1 MRIAPLILV
10 VVLSSVSPEWILAQ
24 GRKDASEDDLSY
36 EKLGPVLDN
45 LPAGSTLK
53 GMRVP
58 VFNKKRERMALLQS
72 GFVKIITRREL
83 TGEEIVLRYFQ
94 KDAVIM
100 RMNLG
105 AADFS
110 LNTGLLRARRAITL
124 DGDKLKGRGSGGI
137 FHLKTRSGVIRG
149 PVSTRF
155 TTSPPGLND
164 RGVPPGDD
172 NLAPAQPGETLQG
185 SSPLPGNTT
194 LENLLATV
202 FTGPEPLTGAEL
214 RRVGELLQSR
224 SKSVLANRAPTR
236 NFMTQSRQS
245 SNKAD
250 TDFLSFAHNVQ
261 TPKEKLL
268 ARTTTREPRTSS
280 PIEVNPGEILVTAG
294 GGMFLN
300 PEQGHISY
308 LREIEVIESRFTM
321 TAAGHLKIFFPPQDL
336 SRAITR
342 PGSAPEITDRQGGD
356 PASKGDATAAT
367 EEPSFAELVDPHLLV
382 ASGGVRIAYTDPTGR
397 MPPLLA
403 TGETAIVDRRSGD
416 IVLQG
421 GSPTIR
427 QGANSLTAGSPD
439 LYLRLYRNGDF
450 YAEEG
455 LWTTLGDLTALASFQ
470 SEPEGKEDQ
479 IRVNDRPPK
488 PAAGGE
494 PPHPELVRATCEGG
508 LYFDAREGH
517 VVYLKGVEI
526 QHPQF
531 RIQAEDELK
540 VFLQHRPGADSRG
553 RAGPE
558 SFSNVD
564 YVVASGAVRILRED
578 PGGERPPVTA
588 TAQHVIF
595 NVESSELVLQG
606 GSPSIK
612 QDNNSLRANHP
623 DLYLRFYKNG
633 SLFAQKGPWTTTGD
647 LSKLRNPDDRTKE
660 GAGIL
665 TLSCEGGL
673 SFDSEKGTILY
684 LGEIDVQEPRFRL
697 RCNDSLRITLTERED
712 AEEKRLEGPEAFS
725 DVDRIV
731 ALGEVVITRLPQ
743 PNAKPVVARSTAA
756 TYRASDGILALR
768 GGYPEIRQ
776 DKSFFKARES
786 GLHILFYPNGS
797 FELARGA
804 WEQFFDLKE
813 GNFEKL
819 RREQTN

>member
-1 MRIAPLILV
+1 MRITPLLPAL
-10 VVLSSVSPEWILAQ
+10 VLSGIVPGWISAQSVKESRQ
-24 GRKDASEDDLSY
+24 DDLSY

-45 LPAGSTLK
+45 LPTGSTLK

-72 GFVKIITRREL
+72 GLVKIITRREL
-83 TGEEIVLRYFQ
+83 TGEKIVLRYFQ

-100 RMNLG
+100 RINLG

-110 LNTGLLRARRAITL
+110 LNTGILRARRAITL
-124 DGDKLKGRGSGGI
+124 GGEQLQGQGSGGI
-137 FHLKTRSGVIRG
+137 FHLRTRSAVIRG

-155 TTSPPGLND
+155 TTTPTEERDDKANGTDRTPPDPSGQNATASTSPTET
-164 RGVPPGDD
+164 RAED
-172 NLAPAQPGETLQG
+172 NP
-185 SSPLPGNTT
+185 
-194 LENLLATV
+194 LATV

-214 RRVGELLQSR
+214 RKINELLQSR

-261 TPKEKLL
+261 MPRGKLL
-268 ARTTTREPRTSS
+268 ARTPPREPAEVT
-280 PIEVNPGEILVTAG
+280 PITMETGEVLVTAG

-308 LREIEVIESRFTM
+308 LREIEVTESRFTM
-321 TAAGHLKIFFPPQDL
+321 TAAGHLKVFFPPQDL
-336 SRAITR
+336 SKAITR
-342 PGSAPEITDRQGGD
+342 PGSDPGEGDELEGGRI
-356 PASKGDATAAT
+356 AEKG
-367 EEPSFAELVDPHLLV
+367 EEESFAELVDPHLLV
-382 ASGGVRIAYTDPTGR
+382 ATGGVRIIYNDPAGR
-397 MPPLLA
+397 APPLLA

-421 GSPTIR
+421 GTPTIR
-427 QGANSLTAGSPD
+427 QGTNSLTAGSPE
-439 LYLRLYRNGDF
+439 LYLRLYQNGDL

-455 LWTTLGDLTALASFQ
+455 LWTTVGELTALAPSRPGNGGQ
-470 SEPEGKEDQ
+470 EGVGNEETEDAPPDTGKDHGKPEIVK
-479 IRVNDRPPK
+479 
-488 PAAGGE
+488 
-494 PPHPELVRATCEGG
+494 ATCRGG

-517 VVYLKGVEI
+517 VVYLKDVEI
-526 QHPQF
+526 QHPEF
-531 RIQAEDELK
+531 RIQAGDELK
-540 VFLQHRPGADSRG
+540 VLLRRRPGTESG
-553 RAGPE
+553 SPSGPE
-558 SFSNVD
+558 AFSDVD
-564 YVVASGAVRILRED
+564 YVIASGNVRILRED
-578 PGGERPPVTA
+578 PEGERSPVTA

-595 NVESSELVLQG
+595 NVETADLILRG
-606 GSPSIK
+606 GSPSIE
-612 QDNNSLRANHP
+612 QGNNSLRAGHP
-623 DLYLRFYKNG
+623 DLYLRFYQNG
-633 SLFAQKGPWTTTGD
+633 SLFAEKGPWTTTGD
-647 LSKLRNPDDRTKE
+647 LSGHRDQEEE
-660 GAGIL
+660 GNKDVGII
-665 TLSCEGGL
+665 TMTCEGGL
-673 SFDSEKGTILY
+673 SFDSEKGHIVY
-684 LGEIDVQEPRFRL
+684 LGEIDVREPRFRL

-712 AEEKRLEGPEAFS
+712 AREKRLEGPEAFS

-731 ALGEVVITRLPQ
+731 ALGEVMITRLPQ
-743 PNAKPVVARSTAA
+743 PGAKPVVAMSAAA

-776 DKSFFKARES
+776 GKSFFKAREN

-819 RREQTN
+819 RRAEAN